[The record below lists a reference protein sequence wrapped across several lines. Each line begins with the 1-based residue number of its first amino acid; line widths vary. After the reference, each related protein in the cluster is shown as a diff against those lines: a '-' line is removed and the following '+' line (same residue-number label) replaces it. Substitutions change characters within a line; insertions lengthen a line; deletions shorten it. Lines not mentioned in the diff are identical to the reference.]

1 MNKTWLIAFCLLS
14 AGASS
19 AQSTP
24 RGKLRFDLSRIG
36 FVVEGNQVCEDKGRL
51 QDFPSK
57 VMDQIIAAGPKS
69 VPVLIG
75 MITDARPAKTTEPII
90 CYWPGMAIG
99 DIAFCTLANLFTD
112 ASYSKTTM
120 PGAGWNDLLGPGDN
134 GPAWEQLDS
143 YIRKHG
149 RKSLQV
155 KWRRLWNKYGGRMFW
170 DPKGRCFKLKAQ

>member
-1 MNKTWLIAFCLLS
+1 MLCAELS
-14 AGASS
+14 YGESLV
-19 AQSTP
+19 
-24 RGKLRFDLSRIG
+24 RGQLRFDLSQIG
-36 FVVEGNQVCEDKGRL
+36 FVVDGKQVCEDKGRL

-75 MITDARPAKTTEPII
+75 MITDARLAKTTEPIT

-99 DIAFCTLANLFTD
+99 DIAFCTLADLFTD

-120 PGAGWNDLLGPGDN
+120 PGAGWNDLLGPDDN
-134 GPAWEQLDS
+134 VPAWEQLDS

-149 RKSLQV
+149 RKALQA
-155 KWRRLWNKYGGRMFW
+155 KWRRLWDRYKDQIIW
-170 DPKGRCFKLKAQ
+170 EPKERCFKLKSR